1 MLPFVYLVSFY
12 VQTTVGGYILVV
24 MANIVTGMYRISV
37 CCVVSCLV
45 LSHERLVVGMYE
57 ISGVSECGVSFSNLH
72 LQYSKFLKKLYFNYM
87 YFVLLIS
94 DNTHETGSEI
104 FVTGNDF
111 YMGRFMCF

>member
-57 ISGVSECGVSFSNLH
+57 ISGVSECGVSFSTFAK
-72 LQYSKFLKKLYFNYM
+72 KFLKSCISITCILY
-87 YFVLLIS
+87 
-94 DNTHETGSEI
+94 
-104 FVTGNDF
+104 
-111 YMGRFMCF
+111 C